1 MQSLP
6 YPNTLTDREL
16 VRIADAHLLTN
27 DSLPLDWQRV
37 LIDRI
42 ADTVPP
48 FRPEPHP
55 IRVQA
60 ASDGRG

>member
-1 MQSLP
+1 
-6 YPNTLTDREL
+6 
-16 VRIADAHLLTN
+16 
-27 DSLPLDWQRV
+27 V

>member
-42 ADTVPP
+42 ADTLPAYRQPQLNGLV
-48 FRPEPHP
+48 HP
-55 IRVQA
+55 RYE
-60 ASDGRG
+60 RG